1 MCLIIFRPTWQS
13 LDLQIGTD
21 GVKVVT
27 KDRRI
32 IELSF
37 QEKEIEDIIMWQVKK
52 AEEHRLRE
60 NSDQFEEKCLGI
72 WILLTLSG
80 IGLTYTS
87 NWD

>member
-1 MCLIIFRPTWQS
+1 MVLFIRRPTWQS

-37 QEKEIEDIIMWQVKK
+37 QVINIVTN
-52 AEEHRLRE
+52 HRGFVYSQADLAVIRPTDRHRWCE
-60 NSDQFEEKCLGI
+60 SSD
-72 WILLTLSG
+72 
-80 IGLTYTS
+80 
-87 NWD
+87 

>member
-1 MCLIIFRPTWQS
+1 MVLFIGRPTWQS

-37 QEKEIEDIIMWQVKK
+37 QEKEIEDIIMWQV
-52 AEEHRLRE
+52 
-60 NSDQFEEKCLGI
+60 CLIFFINHQYYIGI
-72 WILLTLSG
+72 KHVFAFIN
-80 IGLTYTS
+80 IR
-87 NWD
+87 